1 MFFFFFL
8 TVVSKAL
15 VPAGYGWADK
25 TRDNVDGGTRSICRS
40 GLIKT

>member
-1 MFFFFFL
+1 MFFLVFF

-25 TRDNVDGGTRSICRS
+25 TGDNVDGETRSICRS